1 MTTGPYTELLR
12 LHNCPPR
19 WSPQM
24 RSERELAK
32 AARDAQAAKRALD
45 RLIEQASQAAAQV
58 EE

>member
-1 MTTGPYTELLR
+1 
-12 LHNCPPR
+12 
-19 WSPQM
+19 M